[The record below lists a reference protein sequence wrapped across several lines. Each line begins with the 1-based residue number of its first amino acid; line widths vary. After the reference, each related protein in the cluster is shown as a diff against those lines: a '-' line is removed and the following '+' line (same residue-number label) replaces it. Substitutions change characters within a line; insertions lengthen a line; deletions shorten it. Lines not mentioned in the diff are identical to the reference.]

1 VEAPVSRVT
10 VGRWGKSLAVR
21 VPFDIAETT
30 GLRVGER
37 VEVEAHDGDIVIRRS
52 AAHARADAQAAAEE
66 IIGESCSHSPSDG
79 TIRELI
85 DDGRRR

>member
-1 VEAPVSRVT
+1 MEAPVSRVT
-10 VGRWGKSLAVR
+10 VGRWGKNLAVR

-30 GLRVGER
+30 GLRDGER
-37 VEVEAHDGDIVIRRS
+37 VEVEAHDGDIVIRRP

-66 IIGESCSHSPSDG
+66 IISESCSHSLSDV

-85 DDGRRR
+85 DEGRRR